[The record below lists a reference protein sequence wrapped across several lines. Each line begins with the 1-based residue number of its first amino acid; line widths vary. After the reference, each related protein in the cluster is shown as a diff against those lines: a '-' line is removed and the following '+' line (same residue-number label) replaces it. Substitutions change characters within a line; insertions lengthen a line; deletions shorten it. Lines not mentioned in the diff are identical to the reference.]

1 MSTIA
6 PHALPRAAGRA
17 ALIEQIRSS
26 LIGDDLVL
34 EGAFGPRR
42 LVYADYAASGE
53 SAADL
58 VVIREDAHGGFDLEH
73 LREELV
79 RHSDRPFKIGTFSA
93 ASNVTV
99 TSAQS

>member
-1 MSTIA
+1 M
-6 PHALPRAAGRA
+6 
-17 ALIEQIRSS
+17 
-26 LIGDDLVL
+26 
-34 EGAFGPRR
+34 
-42 LVYADYAASGE
+42 
-53 SAADL
+53 
-58 VVIREDAHGGFDLEH
+58 IREDAHGGFDLEH